1 MTDAPEQIWWNCG
14 VGPYSFASSVK
25 FAGGTEYI
33 RADVAHAMVAAAY
46 EAAAQACGDDA
57 YARGLPDQLTACA
70 EAIRALTPDDARAAL
85 ARMMAERA
93 ATKVKPLVWG
103 EGQGKAVHAKSSVGL
118 YVVYTCSGTMTGKFN
133 PCLNAVG
140 IGPGPRRVC
149 DSLADAKAAAQ
160 ADYERRIREA
170 LG

>member
-1 MTDAPEQIWWNCG
+1 MNGAPEWEFPKMMHLLPSNAK
-14 VGPYSFASSVK
+14 SFGERLEAPRK
-25 FAGGTEYI
+25 PYI
-33 RADVAHAMVAAAY
+33 REDLALAMVAAAY

-93 ATKVKPLVWG
+93 APKVKPLAWERSVLLG
-103 EGQGKAVHAKSSVGL
+103 EVYKAASIFGE
-118 YVVYTCSGTMTGKFN
+118 YIC
-133 PCLNAVG
+133 G
-140 IGPGPRRVC
+140 IDDDNIAYGGGVPDARKWI
-149 DSLADAKAAAQ
+149 DYDTLEAAKAAAQ

>member
-1 MTDAPEQIWWNCG
+1 M
-14 VGPYSFASSVK
+14 
-25 FAGGTEYI
+25 
-33 RADVAHAMVAAAY
+33 
-46 EAAAQACGDDA
+46 
-57 YARGLPDQLTACA
+57 
-70 EAIRALTPDDARAAL
+70 TPDLNPCPFCGEEVSEPVKKGPTSNKWWEVVCEYCDCQGP
-85 ARMMAERA
+85 MSETSDMAISAWNARA

-103 EGQGKAVHAKSSVGL
+103 EGQEKAVHAKSSVGL